1 MSEVKLKPCP
11 FCGGEAQIQCV
22 PNYGMEGKYYYGLC
36 LKCHAKTQ
44 ARPAEI
50 SAAVDW
56 NTRHECKCNKDDMW
70 TYVCGYRE
78 D

>member
-36 LKCHAKTQ
+36 LKCHSKTQ

-56 NTRHECKCNKDDMW
+56 NTRRYPFPEYDDHN
-70 TYVCGYRE
+70 VSGLIDE
-78 D
+78 